1 MLRKNMIGAGS
12 LSLLGILA
20 VTIVLVG
27 ATADTRV
34 ADAAMSGDLDAV
46 RSLLREAADVNSAQG
61 DGMTA
66 LHWTAFNGDTE
77 IAETLL
83 YAGANVKA
91 TTRLGAYTP
100 LYLASEGGH
109 AGVVNA
115 LLGAGADVNQTAFG
129 GVTALMMAASSGEPE
144 VVELLI
150 AAGAEVDAVEDGRGQ
165 TPLIFA
171 AAFNRTDVIGVLL
184 EHGANVD
191 QVDKKFT
198 PPERRRRGGQNQVQQ
213 QQQGQR
219 GRRGGQQG
227 QAARGNRG
235 RRGQQA
241 AQATPPP
248 DPPVEPAEDPTE
260 DPDTDEGDEAEEDEE
275 PDEPEFSLDKGNNP
289 KGELTPLMYAARE
302 GSLDAVRTL
311 VEAGADLDK
320 VSADESTA
328 LLIATINGH
337 FDIAKHLVEAGAD
350 VNIASVD
357 GAAPLYG
364 VVNIQWAR
372 KTFHPQPTTFYQET
386 QYLDLMKL
394 MLDKGADPNKRLV
407 KDLWYIEFTF
417 SLENTNAS
425 ATTAFWKAAAVGDD
439 AAMRLLVEHGADS
452 TIQSIEGISPFL
464 IASGAGFHGNDEIT
478 TPQGRMPAIR
488 YLVEELGADV
498 NEVDT
503 GPPPDAQGNGGRRG
517 RVRGGVT
524 ALHNAAGRGDND
536 MILYLVSQGA
546 RVDAVSKNGAM
557 IADMAN
563 GSRQRV
569 QPYPETLALL
579 KLLGAPSRYKCV
591 SC

>member
-20 VTIVLVG
+20 VTIVLAG
-27 ATADTRV
+27 APVDTRV

-115 LLGAGADVNQTAFG
+115 LLGAGADANLTAFG
-129 GVTALMMAASSGEPE
+129 GVTPLMMAASSGEPE

-150 AAGAEVDAVEDGRGQ
+150 AAGAKVDAAEDGRGQ

-184 EHGANVD
+184 EHGANLD

-198 PPERRRRGGQNQVQQ
+198 PPERRRRGGQQVQ
-213 QQQGQR
+213 
-219 GRRGGQQG
+219 
-227 QAARGNRG
+227 ATRGNRG

-241 AQATPPP
+241 AQAAPPP
-248 DPPVEPAEDPTE
+248 DPPEQPAEDPPE
-260 DPDTDEGDEAEEDEE
+260 DPDAEEDEE
-275 PDEPEFSLDKGNNP
+275 DEEPAEPELSMDKGNNP

-357 GAAPLYG
+357 GATPLYG

-394 MLDKGADPNKRLV
+394 MLDKGADPNRRLV

-425 ATTAFWKAAAVGDD
+425 GTTAFWKAAAVGDD
-439 AAMRLLVEHGADS
+439 TAMRLLAEHGADPS
-452 TIQSIEGISPFL
+452 IPNIEGVTPFL
-464 IASGAGFHGNDEIT
+464 IASAAGFHGNDEIT
-478 TPQGRMPAIR
+478 TPQGRMPAVR
-488 YLVEELGADV
+488 YLVEEFGADV
-498 NEVDT
+498 NQVDT
-503 GPPPDAQGNGGRRG
+503 GPPPGEGNNQFGGRR
-517 RVRGGVT
+517 RLRGGVT
-524 ALHNAAGRGDND
+524 ALHNAAGRGDNE

-546 RVDAVSKNGAM
+546 RVDSISKNGTT

>member
-1 MLRKNMIGAGS
+1 MLRKNLIGAGT
-12 LSLLGILA
+12 LSALGIMA
-20 VTIVLVG
+20 VTLVLAG
-27 ATADTRV
+27 APVDTRV
-34 ADAAMSGDLDAV
+34 ADAAMAGDVDAV
-46 RSLLREAADVNSAQG
+46 RALLREAVDVNSAQG

-66 LHWTAFNGDTE
+66 LHWAAFNGDTE

-109 AGVVNA
+109 PNVVTA
-115 LLGAGADVNQTAFG
+115 LLDAGADVDQTAIG
-129 GVTALMMAASSGEPE
+129 GVTALMMAATSGDPE
-144 VVELLI
+144 VIELLI
-150 AAGAEVDAVEDGRGQ
+150 AAGAQVDAAEDGRGQ

-171 AAFNRTDVIGVLL
+171 AAFNRVDAIGALL
-184 EHGANVD
+184 DAGATID
-191 QVDKKFT
+191 QIDKKFT
-198 PPERRRRGGQNQVQQ
+198 PPERQRRGFQQQQQQ
-213 QQQGQR
+213 QQQGR
-219 GRRGGQQG
+219 GARGA

-235 RRGQQA
+235 RRGQ
-241 AQATPPP
+241 AQATPPL
-248 DPPVEPAEDPTE
+248 DPPAQPDETE
-260 DPDTDEGDEAEEDEE
+260 DPDADEEDAAEEEE
-275 PDEPEFSLDKGNNP
+275 KPDEPEFSMDKGNSP

-302 GSLDAVRTL
+302 GSLDAVRAL
-311 VEAGADLDK
+311 VAAGAGLDN

-337 FDIAKHLVEAGAD
+337 FDIAMHLVEAGAD

-364 VVNIQWAR
+364 VVNLQWSR

-386 QYLDLMKL
+386 QYLDLMRL
-394 MLDKGADPNKRLV
+394 MLDKGADPNKQLV
-407 KDLWYIEFTF
+407 RDLWYIEFTF

-425 ATTAFWKAAAVGDD
+425 ATTAFWKAAAAGDV
-439 AAMRLLVEHGADS
+439 AGMRLLAEYGADH
-452 TIQSIEGISPFL
+452 TIPSIEGITPFL
-464 IASGAGFHGNDEIT
+464 IASGAGFHGNDEVT

-488 YLVEELGADV
+488 YLVEELGVDV
-498 NEVDT
+498 NQVDT
-503 GPPPDAQGNGGRRG
+503 GPPPDAQNNGRPG

-524 ALHNAAGRGDND
+524 ALHNAAARGDNE
-536 MILYLVSQGA
+536 MILYLVAQGA
-546 RVDAVSKNGAM
+546 SVDAVSKNGAG
-557 IADMAN
+557 IADLAN

-579 KLLGAPSRYKCV
+579 KMLGATSKYQCV